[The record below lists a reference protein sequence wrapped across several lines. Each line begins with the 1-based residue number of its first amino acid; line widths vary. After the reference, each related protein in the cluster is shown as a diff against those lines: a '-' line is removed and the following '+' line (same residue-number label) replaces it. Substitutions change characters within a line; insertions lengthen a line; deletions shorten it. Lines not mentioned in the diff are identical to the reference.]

1 MLFSNICKVGTLTA
15 LALAITACGSNSP
28 DTPTN
33 NPTTIPTKPADK
45 AKAEADKAKAEADA
59 KAKAEAEKARLE
71 AEAKAKADKAKAEA
85 DAKAEAEKKAQAE
98 KARLEAEA
106 KAKADKAKAEA
117 DAKAKAEADKAK
129 AEADK
134 AKAEA
139 EKAKAEAEKAQK
151 AKDEAEKA
159 RLEAEAKAKADKAKA
174 EADAKAKAEAEKKAQ
189 AEKARLEAEAKAK
202 AEAELARTQ
211 PLPYTHKTHVGED
224 TGKVDMAFFEPITK
238 DSWNNTDLLETKIIP
253 ADNSHERS
261 VARQVSSSSIVN
273 GKTTSINA
281 TYYTHSYNLS
291 NAGIA
296 AIFGRGLYNGQ
307 DVSAFL
313 YAYGG
318 RPTNANELDTLK
330 GEAVYTGKGYFDGDQ
345 LNMETVIKANFDNKK
360 VSGSMTTADR
370 TAQYLHDIQLVETD
384 IRRENG
390 IINFSGKAI
399 DQTNQQVGILHGDY
413 EGMFVGRGATEV
425 VGKVTVALPNDEIE
439 SLSGV
444 FIGSK

>member
-1 MLFSNICKVGTLTA
+1 MLFSHLCKVGTLTA
-15 LALAITACGSNSP
+15 LALAITACGSNSS

-45 AKAEADKAKAEADA
+45 AKAEADA
-59 KAKAEAEKARLE
+59 
-71 AEAKAKADKAKAEA
+71 
-85 DAKAEAEKKAQAE
+85 
-98 KARLEAEA
+98 
-106 KAKADKAKAEA
+106 
-117 DAKAKAEADKAK
+117 KAK

-151 AKDEAEKA
+151 AKDEAE
-159 RLEAEAKAKADKAKA
+159 
-174 EADAKAKAEAEKKAQ
+174 KAQ

-211 PLPYTHKTHVGED
+211 PLPYTHKTHVGKD
-224 TGKVDMAFFEPITK
+224 KGKVDMAFFEPITK

-253 ADNSHERS
+253 ADNSHEGS
-261 VARQVSSSSIVN
+261 ATSQVSSSSIVN
-273 GKTTSINA
+273 GKITSINA
-281 TYYTHSYNLS
+281 TYDTYSYNLS

-296 AIFGRGLYNGQ
+296 AIFGQGLYNGQ

-330 GEAVYTGKGYFDGDQ
+330 GEAVYTGKGYFDSTR

-413 EGMFVGRGATEV
+413 EGMFMGRGATEV

-444 FIGSK
+444 FVGSK

>member
-1 MLFSNICKVGTLTA
+1 MLFSHLCKVGTLTA
-15 LALAITACGSNSP
+15 LALAITACGSNSS

-45 AKAEADKAKAEADA
+45 AKAEADAK
-59 KAKAEAEKARLE
+59 
-71 AEAKAKADKAKAEA
+71 
-85 DAKAEAEKKAQAE
+85 AKAEAEKKAQAE

-117 DAKAKAEADKAK
+117 DAKAK

-174 EADAKAKAEAEKKAQ
+174 EADAKAEAEKKAQ

-211 PLPYTHKTHVGED
+211 PLPYTHKTHVGKD
-224 TGKVDMAFFEPITK
+224 KGKVDMAFFEPITK

-253 ADNSHERS
+253 ADNSHEGS
-261 VARQVSSSSIVN
+261 ATSQVSSSSIVN
-273 GKTTSINA
+273 GKITSINA
-281 TYYTHSYNLS
+281 TYDTYSYNLS

-296 AIFGRGLYNGQ
+296 AIFGQGLYNGQ

-330 GEAVYTGKGYFDGDQ
+330 GEAVYTGKGYFDSTR

-413 EGMFVGRGATEV
+413 EGMFMGRGATEV

-444 FIGSK
+444 FVGSK